1 LYHTENYDAHERVT
15 GKRFMRHFCAPA
27 PDDESEIDRRL
38 TSSAEHYDI
47 PFEGQMLKAYGWGQG
62 KTVLLVHGWGSR
74 ASHMALLGKN
84 IAKSGYHAIAFD
96 GPAHGQSEYNGSH
109 PRSSISEFCRAIF
122 HLATHF
128 GPVHGLVGHSFGG
141 AAAAFTASGQA
152 NLSGYRVEVEKLVLI
167 SSPSGIVAMVNH
179 YCRDHGL
186 PDGSSSAVIDQLE
199 REFPLKVGD
208 YEISDALEKF
218 NGDVLVV
225 HDADDQEILIEEAR
239 QMVEGHAHVSLVVT
253 RGEGHRKILASR
265 SLIKIV
271 RAFL

>member
-1 LYHTENYDAHERVT
+1 MYDTEDYDTHERVT
-15 GKRFMRHFCAPA
+15 GTRVMQHFCAPV
-27 PDDESEIDRRL
+27 PEEEREIDRTL
-38 TSSAEHYDI
+38 TSSAEHYNI
-47 PFEGQMLKAYGWGQG
+47 PFEGQMLKAYGWGEG

-128 GPVHGLVGHSFGG
+128 GPIYTLVGHSFGA
-141 AAAAFTASGQA
+141 AAAAFTASGLA
-152 NLSGYRVEVEKLVLI
+152 NLSGYRVELEKLVLI

-179 YCRDHGL
+179 YCRNYGL
-186 PDGSSSAVIDQLE
+186 PPGSSSAVIEQLE

-208 YEISDALEKF
+208 YEIADALEEF

-225 HDADDQEILIEEAR
+225 HDADDQEIFIEEAR
-239 QMVEGHAHVSLVVT
+239 HMVAGHDHVSLVET
-253 RGEGHRKILASR
+253 SGEGHRKILASR
-265 SLIKIV
+265 ALIKIV